1 MKTRFV
7 TPEYSARRQLY
18 VRHSWPVRVMHW
30 INAIALTLLLMSG
43 LQIFNAHPA
52 LYWGQSSYSDRP
64 ALLEMGAEPAADGK
78 LRGVTEIFGRKLDT
92 TGVLGLSRG
101 MDGGLV
107 ERGFPAWATLP
118 SHQWLA
124 MARRWHF
131 FFAWILVINGV
142 LYVTYSLYSR
152 HFAADLL
159 PTRRD
164 WRSVGSSI
172 LDHLRLR
179 HPRGEAAR
187 HYNVLQKLAY
197 LVVIFV
203 LLPFIVLMGLAM
215 SPGMDSVLPGWVNVF
230 GGRQGART
238 LHFFAA
244 MAIVLFVFIHLFEV
258 AITGA
263 WNNIRSMITGRFAIE
278 VDETPQA
285 QEPSA
290 GKEHEH

>member
-1 MKTRFV
+1 MSTRSV
-7 TPEYSARRQLY
+7 TPEYSVHRVLY

-52 LYWGQSSYSDRP
+52 LYWGQSSYSGRP
-64 ALLEMGAEPAADGK
+64 ALLQMGAEPAADGS

-92 TGVLGLSRG
+92 TGFLGLSRG
-101 MDGGLV
+101 MDGELV
-107 ERGFPAWATLP
+107 ERGFPSWATLP
-118 SHQWLA
+118 SNQWLA

-142 LYVTYSLYSR
+142 LYVAYSFYSG
-152 HFAADLL
+152 HFSADLL

-172 LDHLRLR
+172 LDHLRFR

-187 HYNVLQKLAY
+187 RYNVLQKLAY
-197 LVVIFV
+197 VVVMFA
-203 LLPFIVLMGLAM
+203 LLPFMVLMGLAM
-215 SPGMDSVLPGWVNVF
+215 SPAMDTVLPGWVNVF

-244 MAIVLFVFIHLFEV
+244 MAIVSFAFIHLFEV

-278 VDETPQA
+278 VDEGAPVRK
-285 QEPSA
+285 PSV
-290 GKEHEH
+290 GREHEH